1 MCPNPGMA
9 LEAESTVLEEN
20 EEDEY
25 ETTGV
30 MEETVIDS
38 RYDGFM
44 KVIDNLKNQLIE
56 EKQKNLKL
64 ETEVRTELC
73 DEFNIMMV
81 EIETNWEKRLQDEK
95 DRASELSDWRISKME
110 EALKEQKKQKYYD
123 EESEVKLQEKQKEID
138 QVNSE
143 LDAMKNL
150 YNSVLE
156 EKMKAE
162 TEVEMLTRAKEKAS
176 ESQKDLQNKL
186 SIAQAELKTSNEALK
201 AQSTDP
207 KIEELENS
215 IKKFEEKQA
224 NDEAKINDLKGLLD
238 DASEEYLGMDS
249 KVKKLEADLSKS
261 QRNIEEK
268 ESVIKEIQE
277 EKKES
282 DTQMDE
288 LKILL
293 SEANNRADEKELM
306 VFELEEQ
313 VQKLTNDM
321 EQKTKGILFIANEC
335 VIKFFHC
342 PEM

>member
-1 MCPNPGMA
+1 
-9 LEAESTVLEEN
+9 
-20 EEDEY
+20 
-25 ETTGV
+25 
-30 MEETVIDS
+30 
-38 RYDGFM
+38 
-44 KVIDNLKNQLIE
+44 
-56 EKQKNLKL
+56 
-64 ETEVRTELC
+64 
-73 DEFNIMMV
+73 
-81 EIETNWEKRLQDEK
+81 
-95 DRASELSDWRISKME
+95 ME

-123 EESEVKLQEKQKEID
+123 EESEVKLQEKQKEIN

-156 EKMKAE
+156 EKKKAE
-162 TEVEMLTRAKEKAS
+162 TDVEILTRAKEKDS

-268 ESVIKEIQE
+268 ESVIKEIKE
-277 EKKES
+277 EKKET

-313 VQKLTNDM
+313 VEKLTNDM
-321 EQKTKGILFIANEC
+321 EQKTKGILFKAIEC
-335 VIKFFHC
+335 LMKIFHC
-342 PEM
+342 HEISFLLAFLQMIMIQ